1 METQYMSG
9 DTTRN
14 TNMKPYKSIYKE
26 SDIKENKLYYI
37 DLNNLYD
44 IFINW
49 SSLDLTTEDKEG
61 LFELE
66 YFISKSLKI
75 NKDNFKTEIRNH
87 LSKKVIIKFVKSKY
101 KTMYD
106 LKDFRNDSKGY
117 IQLKNMGIFKK
128 FSLLKDRPKKDTRE
142 HIVVQDLSRL
152 ENKFYSEFGIFLDEI
167 PEEIDIIKLNNLN
180 KIFINKDTNYTKW
193 IKSNT

>member
-1 METQYMSG
+1 
-9 DTTRN
+9 
-14 TNMKPYKSIYKE
+14 MKPYKSIYKE
-26 SDIKENKLYYI
+26 SDIKENKLYYV

-44 IFINW
+44 IYINW

-61 LFELE
+61 LFELKD
-66 YFISKSLKI
+66 FVSQSLEI

-87 LSKKVIIKFVKSKY
+87 LSKKVIIKFAKSNKY
-101 KTMYD
+101 KTMYA
-106 LKDFRNDSKGY
+106 LKDFKNNDMGY
-117 IQLKNMGIFKK
+117 IPLRSMDIFKK

-152 ENKFYSEFGIFLDEI
+152 ENKFYNQFGIFLDEI

>member
-1 METQYMSG
+1 MSG
-9 DTTRN
+9 VTTRN
-14 TNMKPYKSIYKE
+14 TNMKLYKSVYKE
-26 SDIKENKLYYI
+26 SDIKENKLYYV

-61 LFELE
+61 LFELKD
-66 YFISKSLKI
+66 FVCQSLEI

-87 LSKKVIIKFVKSKY
+87 LSKKVIMKFAKSNKY
-101 KTMYD
+101 KTMYA
-106 LKDFRNDSKGY
+106 LKDFKNNDMGY
-117 IQLKNMGIFKK
+117 MPLRSIAIFKK

-142 HIVVQDLSRL
+142 HIVVQDLSKL
-152 ENKFYSEFGIFLDEI
+152 ENKFYNEFGIFLDEI

>member
-1 METQYMSG
+1 MSG
-9 DTTRN
+9 DTIRN

-26 SDIKENKLYYI
+26 SDIKENKLYYV

-44 IFINW
+44 IYINW

-61 LFELE
+61 LFELKD
-66 YFISKSLKI
+66 FVSQSLEI

-87 LSKKVIIKFVKSKY
+87 LSKKVIIKFAKSNKY
-101 KTMYD
+101 KTMYA
-106 LKDFRNDSKGY
+106 LKDFKNNDMGY
-117 IQLKNMGIFKK
+117 IPLRSMDIFKK

-152 ENKFYSEFGIFLDEI
+152 ENKFYNQFGIFLDEI